1 VRGVIPVSQRTWARM
16 LALACGGWIALAL
29 TRTERVAEAIG
40 AEPSEVRALAIRDLG
55 SAVTLVACADPRPAI
70 GVRVLFDL
78 SDAARYGRG
87 RPALAAGV
95 LGFAALGA
103 AGFLARR
110 G

>member
-1 VRGVIPVSQRTWARM
+1 MIPVGQRTWARL
-16 LALACGGWIALAL
+16 LAVACGGWIVLALA
-29 TRTERVAEAIG
+29 RTGRVARAIG
-40 AEPSEVRALAIRDLG
+40 ADESEVRALAVRDLG
-55 SAVTLVACADPRPAI
+55 SAVTLLACTDPRPAI

-87 RPALAAGV
+87 RPGLAAGI
-95 LGFAALGA
+95 LGFAAVGA

>member
-1 VRGVIPVSQRTWARM
+1 M
-16 LALACGGWIALAL
+16 LALACGGWVAVALG
-29 TRTERVAEAIG
+29 RTERVAQTIG
-40 AEPSEVRALAIRDLG
+40 ADASEVRALAIRDLG

-87 RPALAAGV
+87 RPALAAGI
-95 LGFAALGA
+95 LGFAAFGA
-103 AGFLARR
+103 AGLLARR